1 MRRRGVL
8 NNRNNR
14 DINNRYHNSNYKL
27 TITTNKLNIYITTTI
42 TNVSKYT
49 LYIRISNPCN

>member
-1 MRRRGVL
+1 MRRRGVF

-14 DINNRYHNSNYKL
+14 DINNRYHNNNYKW
-27 TITTNKLNIYITTTI
+27 TINTNKLNIYITTTI
-42 TNVSKYT
+42 TNVSKYI